1 MNSTI
6 DLIDKLPLMKTANV
20 VLPWDEGFSICQT
33 ADFRS
38 VPNGCKLEMK
48 VEFKGVVEI
57 SDELIADSSFKDH
70 VVRDI
75 RVNLKVNLFNDTL
88 AFLREMRYA
97 AYKRHDRELVD
108 KIGAF
113 ESRLFSDGSK

>member
-6 DLIDKLPLMKTANV
+6 DLIDKLPLMKTANI
-20 VLPWDEGFSICQT
+20 VLPWDEGFSIHQT
-33 ADFRS
+33 ADFRNIPS
-38 VPNGCKLEMK
+38 GCKLEMK

-57 SDELIADSSFKDH
+57 SDELITDRGFKDH
-70 VVRDI
+70 VVGDI

-97 AYKRHDRELVD
+97 AYKRNDRELIE

-113 ESRLFSDGSK
+113 ESRIFADGSK